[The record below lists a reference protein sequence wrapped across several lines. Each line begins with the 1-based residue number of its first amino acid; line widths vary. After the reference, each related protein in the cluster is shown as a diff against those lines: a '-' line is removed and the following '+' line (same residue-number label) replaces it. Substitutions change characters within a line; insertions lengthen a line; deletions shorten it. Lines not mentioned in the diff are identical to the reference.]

1 MSFQSMGL
9 GPNILRAIEE
19 SGYEE
24 PTPIQ
29 AEAIPL
35 ILEGKDLTGI
45 AQTGT
50 GKTAA
55 FTLPMLAILE
65 RLGKDRSRHR
75 QTRAL
80 VISPT
85 RELVVQIHDNVEAYA
100 KHLPLRVAT
109 VYGGVGEGPQKKA
122 LRKGVEL
129 VIATPGRLMDLM
141 DQGCADFS
149 GLEFLVLDEADRM
162 LDMGFLPNI
171 RRIVRDLPKKD
182 RQTLLFSATLSR
194 DIEKLTHDFQHD
206 PKTVEIGRRSNPA
219 DTVEQFIHEVPK
231 AQKIGLLKHLLQDN
245 QMYSVLV
252 FTRTKYLADRVAKQ
266 LGRSGIS
273 TGALH
278 SNRTQNQRARALQE
292 FKDGKIRVLVAT
304 DIAARG
310 IDVDGITH
318 VINYDFPPHTEDYV
332 HRIGR
337 TGRANMDGVAISFL
351 TAADRDALRA
361 LERFIR
367 RSIQIRKPIGFVCS
381 PDTDPP
387 PSRGR
392 NRPSRGSRKG
402 KGKPRKGGG
411 NHSKGGGG
419 GKRSGGDAQPRGEV
433 RSGGGRP
440 FGSASGGSP
449 GRRTNRTRRS
459 FR

>member
-1 MSFQSMGL
+1 
-9 GPNILRAIEE
+9 
-19 SGYEE
+19 
-24 PTPIQ
+24 
-29 AEAIPL
+29 
-35 ILEGKDLTGI
+35 
-45 AQTGT
+45 
-50 GKTAA
+50 
-55 FTLPMLAILE
+55 
-65 RLGKDRSRHR
+65 
-75 QTRAL
+75 
-80 VISPT
+80 
-85 RELVVQIHDNVEAYA
+85 
-100 KHLPLRVAT
+100 
-109 VYGGVGEGPQKKA
+109 
-122 LRKGVEL
+122 
-129 VIATPGRLMDLM
+129 
-141 DQGCADFS
+141 
-149 GLEFLVLDEADRM
+149 
-162 LDMGFLPNI
+162 
-171 RRIVRDLPKKD
+171 
-182 RQTLLFSATLSR
+182 
-194 DIEKLTHDFQHD
+194 
-206 PKTVEIGRRSNPA
+206 
-219 DTVEQFIHEVPK
+219 
-231 AQKIGLLKHLLQDN
+231 
-245 QMYSVLV
+245 MYSVLV

-310 IDVDGITH
+310 IGVDGITR

-392 NRPSRGSRKG
+392 NRPSRGPRKG

-419 GKRSGGDAQPRGEV
+419 GKRSGGDGQPRGEV

-440 FGSASGGSP
+440 FGSSSGGSP